1 MKTVEDWVKIFSSTI
16 PNQAEIIKGMLLEN
30 EIESVI
36 LNKQDSSYLSFGDIE
51 MYVHPDDVARAN
63 QLIEQTLN
71 EHE

>member
-51 MYVHPDDVARAN
+51 MYVHPNDVTRAN

>member
-51 MYVHPDDVARAN
+51 MYVHPDDVASAN
-63 QLIEQTLN
+63 QLIEQLSN
-71 EHE
+71 EDE

>member
-16 PNQAEIIKGMLLEN
+16 PNQAEIIKGMLLEH

-51 MYVHPDDVARAN
+51 MYVHPDDVASAN
-63 QLIEQTLN
+63 QLIEQLSN
-71 EHE
+71 EDE